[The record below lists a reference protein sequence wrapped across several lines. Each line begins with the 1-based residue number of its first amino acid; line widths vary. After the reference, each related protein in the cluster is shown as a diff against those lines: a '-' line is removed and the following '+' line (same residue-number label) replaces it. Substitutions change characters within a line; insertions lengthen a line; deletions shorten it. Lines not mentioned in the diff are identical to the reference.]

1 MDKVNCFHLERKV
14 LRQGRIRGFDI
25 CVNSKNISDVLR
37 SWCENKRAIFGIS
50 IW

>member
-1 MDKVNCFHLERKV
+1 MGKVNCFHLKRKV

-50 IW
+50 IL